1 MKLWA
6 YSGKKIRIVCI
17 DGQKLEGM
25 GYGYTS
31 ALDDPDGKASII
43 IREDSKH
50 GRLIEVYEEEI
61 KKIEILE

>member
-43 IREDSKH
+43 IRED
-50 GRLIEVYEEEI
+50 RCV
-61 KKIEILE
+61 